1 MNNYFVILAAGKGSR
16 LGPITQKIPKPMIK
30 VDGRPILEHNI
41 LMCKNSG
48 VKEILINLHHLPLI
62 VKNYFGNGSKW
73 GVKINYQFE
82 PTLLGTAG
90 TVRNFQDLLD
100 TKFFVIY
107 GDNYFSFNLLDL
119 ESFHKKMNADISI
132 LLDWREDISQSG
144 VVSLDNNDR
153 VIRFIEKPNSQDV
166 KSRWISAGIY
176 LLNPSIDFE
185 IFKSGFDF
193 GFDVFPALLESN
205 CKIYGLK
212 TKNKMITIDTPQMLN
227 NALNNN

>member
-1 MNNYFVILAAGKGSR
+1 LKAIILAAGKGSR
-16 LGPITQKIPKPMIK
+16 LGNITKDTPKPMIMINTK
-30 VDGRPILEHNI
+30 PILEHNI
-41 LMCKNSG
+41 RMCKEAG
-48 VKEILINLHHLPLI
+48 ITDIHINLHYLPEKI
-62 VKNYFGNGSKW
+62 KKYFHDGSKF
-73 GVKINYQFE
+73 GVNIKYNYE
-82 PTLLGTAG
+82 PEILGTAG
-90 TVRNFQDLLD
+90 ALIPFLNEIRDE
-100 TKFFVIY
+100 KFFVIY
-107 GDNYFSFNLLDL
+107 GDNYFSFNLLEL

-193 GFDVFPALLESN
+193 GFDVFPALLEN
-205 CKIYGLK
+205 KCKIYGLK